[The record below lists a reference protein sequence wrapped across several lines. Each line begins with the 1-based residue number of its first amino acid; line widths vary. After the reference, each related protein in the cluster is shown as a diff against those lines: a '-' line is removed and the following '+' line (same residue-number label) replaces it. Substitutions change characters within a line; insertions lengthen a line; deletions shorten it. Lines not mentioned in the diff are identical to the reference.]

1 MSSVLETILRAGGYL
16 AMIGG
21 AAGAIVPF
29 FFMHLSESV
38 AGFAAFAMAAAGL
51 LFGSAIRPRPS
62 TQPPAS
68 DTAVC
73 CAKAI

>member
-1 MSSVLETILRAGGYL
+1 VLGGYL
-16 AMIGG
+16 AMIGD

-29 FFMHLSESV
+29 FFMHLSEGV
-38 AGFAAFAMAAAGL
+38 VGFVAFAMAAAGL
-51 LFGSAIRPRPS
+51 LLGSAIRPRPS

-68 DTAVC
+68 NTALC